1 MGITVLSLSR
11 LCDCP
16 SVCLSLCLSVCL
28 SSYLSVFLSVFLS
41 VCLSQSVSVCLYVP
55 LFLQCRQLSS
65 QGVIPTTTVLCRHEH
80 AVAWGAPAQA
90 CLISNFVVLP
100 YKDALQNGD
109 NTKNDASLH
118 ALLIFFLVH
127 SSFLKVKHSQK
138 FNHTTYEQ
146 ETTNPSPSERA
157 YVVQV
162 PLPC

>member
-1 MGITVLSLSR
+1 MSVSLPVCLSVFLSIC
-11 LCDCP
+11 L
-16 SVCLSLCLSVCL
+16 SVCLPVCLGVSVCLCLSVCTAIL
-28 SSYLSVFLSVFLS
+28 AMQATKQPRSDTKQQQ
-41 VCLSQSVSVCLYVP
+41 CYVGMNMQ
-55 LFLQCRQLSS
+55 F
-65 QGVIPTTTVLCRHEH
+65 
-80 AVAWGAPAQA
+80 AWGAPAQA

-138 FNHTTYEQ
+138 FSHTTYEQ

-157 YVVQV
+157 YAVQV